1 MRSEHGQ
8 HAGQGVDPGA
18 ASGRSATRPLVG
30 ALARLRARARRR
42 LVVERSAGV
51 MALAVAAVVCAGLM
65 DYLFRL
71 PMPLRLVLLVGGVA
85 VLWAAVVRAVWPAM
99 KFNPSLVEVA
109 LRVERSD
116 AAARA
121 GLEGK
126 LASAL
131 ELSENPPPE
140 ADREMLGTAVRD
152 AMDRFVKVGSAGMLL
167 DSSRAQR
174 GLASLALALLPVLGV
189 YWAWPEYGRLGVA
202 RVLTPWRDVSWPK
215 RTMVES
221 GMTAIAHPLD
231 SALTLRAVVTRS
243 HRAPGRTSVSA
254 VYRVVTDGVAGP
266 ETRLLLNPPRKS
278 GAGGQAGELDAYEAT
293 VSRDTLRVAAGLT
306 GEAEAG
312 VNRVLEV
319 RFATADDETPA
330 VSVALVERPRIV
342 SATMS
347 VTPPDYAEGV
357 AGVLSG
363 ERAVRSDASGRGAV
377 GPVLA
382 GSWVELTLALS
393 KPVPTPGVPG
403 SPARTD
409 GRVDSRSTWVAST
422 FGSAGL
428 PAGASLELSATE
440 WRIAWPASESTSVA
454 VAPTDAFGIGPLDG
468 VVYSVLVIPDV
479 IPGAAV
485 VEPAQDEAV
494 LPTAVLSVAGEG
506 RDDVGL
512 AWTQLEARRHRPPTG
527 TAGAPAEPI
536 GEVEVV
542 ARVEGSSSVSPG
554 AARAGVTQRAAA
566 ELDLSAK
573 DLLPG
578 DELHL
583 NAVASDIFAMGERR
597 HEPVRSA
604 TRVLRIISEPELVEQ
619 ILSGLSPLR
628 AAAERLDQEQAQ
640 ISRSTNELME
650 AGADR
655 SRAEGLRNQQRGVGE
670 RLRPASD
677 ALRRARERAERN
689 ALTDQGL
696 RSMLEEAE
704 RLTQEAAESAAR
716 ASEAIERAGATPRE
730 QAASPEAQRE
740 AEQAQ
745 DDVRD
750 DLGRLS
756 DLLSQG
762 QDSFAARQSVQ
773 RMMAEQESLTE
784 RTREAGERTAGRRPE
799 ELSAD
804 ERAELEQLAQQQ
816 QELARRAEQA
826 GQSLRERAE
835 RVRASD
841 PAQAE
846 AMQRAADRASREQL
860 AEQMRQAARQTEQ
873 NQTGQ
878 ANQQQQQAQQTLE
891 EMMEELDQA
900 AQRRDEALQ
909 RQLADLAR
917 AIDGLI
923 RAQEAEIA
931 RLGRA
936 AGGEQIDGLAEA
948 MTRLRTNTLSVASG
962 AGAREAREIVERL
975 ESAADHQDTAAANL
989 KEPPDFLVAE
999 ENERMSLQRLR
1010 EAAEL
1015 GEELQRQAQQ
1025 RDEARKRGELRKK
1038 YMEAIDAQSKLRDDT
1053 SPMVGKELSRRDRNV
1068 VRGLAGRQGE
1078 VRAMISA
1085 IREGTAEL
1093 GETTMFDYAHR
1104 EMDRLAERAGA
1115 VLSGGEATTGVSRDQ
1130 RQIVEILQ
1138 DLAESLKEGAP
1149 PQDEFRQNQG
1159 GQRDQGGGPQGGQ
1172 QPQGVVPPMA
1182 ELLVLQRLQQR
1193 AATKTRE
1200 LAEADRP
1207 DPEDVSS
1214 IGKLQR
1220 DLFELGTKVIEKLKE
1235 QQQGGDRVQPP
1246 GGGS

>member
-1 MRSEHGQ
+1 M
-8 HAGQGVDPGA
+8 
-18 ASGRSATRPLVG
+18 
-30 ALARLRARARRR
+30 RLRARVRRR

-51 MALAVAAVVCAGLM
+51 LAVAVAGVVCAGLM
-65 DYLFRL
+65 DFLFRL
-71 PMPLRLVLLVGGVA
+71 PMPLRLALLVGGVVLLWIA
-85 VLWAAVVRAVWPAM
+85 VRRAVWPAVRF
-99 KFNPSLVEVA
+99 KPSLVEVA

-116 AAARA
+116 AAVRA
-121 GLEGK
+121 GLGGR

-131 ELSENPPPE
+131 ELSENPPAE
-140 ADREMLGTAVRD
+140 ADREMVRSAVRD
-152 AMDRFVKVGSAGMLL
+152 AMERFTAVGSTGMLL
-167 DSSRAQR
+167 DSSKAQR

-189 YWAWPEYGRLGVA
+189 YWAWPEYGRLGIA

-221 GMTAIAHPLD
+221 GMTALAHPLD

-243 HRAPGRTSVSA
+243 HRAHGRTSVAA
-254 VYRVVTDGVAGP
+254 VYRVVTDGVPGP
-266 ETRLLLNPPRKS
+266 ETRLLLNPPRKG
-278 GAGGQAGELDAYEAT
+278 GAGAQEGEPDAYEAT

-306 GEAEAG
+306 GEAEPS

-342 SATMS
+342 GATMS
-347 VTPPDYAEGV
+347 VTPPDYASSV

-382 GSWVELTLALS
+382 GSWVELILTLN

-403 SPARTD
+403 APTRTD
-409 GRVDSRSTWVAST
+409 GVIENRAAWIAST
-422 FGSAGL
+422 FGKDGL
-428 PAGASLELSATE
+428 PAGASLELSADE
-440 WRIAWPASESTSVA
+440 WRIAWPASESSSVA
-454 VAPTDAFGIGPLDG
+454 VSPTDAYGIGPLDG

-485 VEPAQDEAV
+485 VEPVQDEAV

-512 AWTQLEARRHRPPTG
+512 AWTQLEARRHRPPSG

-536 GEVEVV
+536 GEVEVL
-542 ARVEGSSSVSPG
+542 ARAEGASAS
-554 AARAGVTQRAAA
+554 AARSGVTLRAAG

-583 NAVASDIFAMGERR
+583 NAVAADIFAMGERR

-628 AAAERLDQEQAQ
+628 AAAERLDQEQVQ

-655 SRAEGLRNQQRGVGE
+655 SRAEALRNQQRGIGE

-677 ALRRARERAERN
+677 AIRRARERAERN
-689 ALTDQGL
+689 AMTDQGL

-730 QAASPEAQRE
+730 QAASPATRRE

-784 RTREAGERTAGRRPE
+784 RTREVGERTAGRRPE
-799 ELSAD
+799 ELTAE

-816 QELARRAEQA
+816 RELARRAEQA
-826 GQSLRERAE
+826 GESLRERAE

-860 AEQMRQAARQTEQ
+860 AEQMRQAARQAEQ

-900 AQRRDEALQ
+900 ARRRDEALQ
-909 RQLADLAR
+909 RQLADLSR

-923 RAQEAEIA
+923 RAQEAELA

-936 AGGEQIDGLAEA
+936 AGGEQVDALAEG
-948 MTRLRTNTLSVASG
+948 MTRLRTNTLAVASG

-989 KEPPDFLVAE
+989 KDPPDFLVAE
-999 ENERMSLQRLR
+999 ENERMSLLRLR

-1038 YMEAIDAQSKLRDDT
+1038 YMEAIDAQSKLREDT
-1053 SPMVGKELSRRDRNV
+1053 LPMVGKELSRRDRNV
-1068 VRGLAGRQGE
+1068 VRGLAGRQGK

-1115 VLSGGEATTGVSRDQ
+1115 VLSGGEATMGVSRDQ

-1138 DLAESLKEGAP
+1138 DLAESLKEGSP

-1172 QPQGVVPPMA
+1172 PPQGVVPPMA

-1193 AATKTRE
+1193 AATRTRE
-1200 LAEADRP
+1200 LGEAGNP

-1235 QQQGGDRVQPP
+1235 QQGGPRVQPPP